1 MNEILTSTLQSLNNK
16 PVDNLQQSTER
27 VMENYRS
34 VSPVIFHNSQK
45 LEEYIEKFSS
55 ATSDL
60 FSHVESPEMRTNVY
74 NDLSER
80 ASVIS
85 HTSSDAT
92 PRNIPG

>member
-1 MNEILTSTLQSLNNK
+1 MNEILTSTLHSLNNK
-16 PVDNLQQSTER
+16 PVDNPQQSKEK

-34 VSPVIFHNSQK
+34 VSPLIFHNSQK

-60 FSHVESPEMRTNVY
+60 FSHVESPEMRTDVA

-80 ASVIS
+80 TSVIS

-92 PRNIPG
+92 PRNISG

>member
-16 PVDNLQQSTER
+16 PVNNPQQSSQMI
-27 VMENYRS
+27 MENYRS
-34 VSPVIFHNSQK
+34 VSPVIFHNSQR

-60 FSHVESPEMRTNVY
+60 FSHLESPEMKTDFD

-80 ASVIS
+80 TSVIS

-92 PRNIPG
+92 PRNLPG